1 MRLRHLVVVGVVCTL
16 GVASAAA
23 QWINHPTPGIP
34 RTKDGKPNLA
44 APAPRTAD
52 RKPDL
57 SGVWSINGLGVVAS
71 ITDVEML
78 PWAQAVYKERLATYG
93 HDDPAANCLP
103 EGPRSGLA
111 GLDPVRIVQSPH
123 LIVVVYESGPV
134 RQIFLDGRPH
144 PKDPTP
150 TWMGYSVGKWEGD
163 TLVVETTG
171 FNDRTWLDF
180 TGHPHS
186 EALRVTERFRRTNF
200 GTMQLAI
207 TYTDPKAYAKPWTVT
222 LPVAYQAD
230 TDLIENVCLENE
242 KDRPKLV
249 GRIQDE
255 KSREVIVARCVLAGY
270 VGSYDAGPLGG
281 WEVVLDGDDLKIKM
295 SPDGARLPLI
305 PQSDTQFVFH
315 ALGGSV
321 RFVPDA
327 KGVAMQMILT
337 IVEGDIPV
345 MRKP

>member
-1 MRLRHLVVVGVVCTL
+1 MRLRHLVVGGVVCAL
-16 GVASAAA
+16 GVAPAAA

-57 SGVWSINGLGVVAS
+57 SGMWNIGGLGAVAN
-71 ITDVEML
+71 ITEVEML
-78 PWAQAVYKERLATYG
+78 PWAQALYKERQATHF

-103 EGPRSGLA
+103 EGPRSGIS
-111 GLDPVRIVQSPH
+111 GLEPLRIVQTKH
-123 LIVVVYESGPV
+123 LIVILYETGAT
-134 RQIFLDGRPH
+134 RQVFLDGRPH

-150 TWMGYSVGKWEGD
+150 TWMGYSVGRWEGD

-180 TGHPHS
+180 GGHPHS
-186 EALRVTERFRRTNF
+186 EALHVAERFRRTNF
-200 GTMQLAI
+200 GSMQVSM
-207 TYTDPKAYAKPWTVT
+207 TFTDPKTYVKPFTVT
-222 LPVAYQAD
+222 LPASYLAD
-230 TDLIENVCLENE
+230 TDLIETVCLENE
-242 KDRPKLV
+242 KDRPRMV
-249 GRIQDE
+249 GRISDE
-255 KSREVIVARCVLAGY
+255 KAREVKVARRVLVGY
-270 VGSYDAGPLGG
+270 AGSYDAGFLGA

-305 PQSDTQFVFH
+305 PQSDTQFVFQ

-327 KGVAMQMILT
+327 TGKATQLILT

-345 MRKP
+345 MRK